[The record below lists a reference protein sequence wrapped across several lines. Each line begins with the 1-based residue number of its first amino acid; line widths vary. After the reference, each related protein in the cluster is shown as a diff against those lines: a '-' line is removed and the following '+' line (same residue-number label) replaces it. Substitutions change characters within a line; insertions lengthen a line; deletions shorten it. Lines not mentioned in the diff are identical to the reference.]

1 MASESLLPRLGLYLL
16 AALLLEGCSFA
27 SIFSEEAHDI
37 DTAPRARM
45 QVQRERGFQNT
56 WRGRSFRDLIAYF
69 GTPKVMMDVPGNRP
83 LKTTVAVY
91 GITDRSTQCIDAFT
105 LVQIRKDE
113 LQVADY
119 FCR

>member
-1 MASESLLPRLGLYLL
+1 MASEFTLPRLGLYLL

-27 SIFSEEAHDI
+27 SMFPEEARELDSP
-37 DTAPRARM
+37 PRARM

-83 LKTTVAVY
+83 LRTTVAVY
-91 GITDRSTQCIDAFT
+91 GIVDRTSQCIDAFT
-105 LVQIRKDE
+105 LVQVRKDE